1 MDRFERIKRLYEAE
15 EEALEAASGA
25 SQTARGPSTAVLGVD
40 LAAHSDHPAACVV
53 TDEGD
58 GTGWLLAAA
67 SRLPRIG
74 DTTHWQST
82 AGTVGRLA
90 LGLLGS
96 YNQVFVMVDG
106 GGVGDAVAVQIKA
119 ELPEAELKSGRLVFH
134 TVVTVAGDKV
144 YGLIPGGT
152 GRYSVGKER
161 LMDTVAWALEQGV
174 ITRGPAVA
182 DELFREL
189 SAVTRKD
196 NGKVEARSGHDD
208 IVAALA
214 LSLLVPSDRVRRPAT
229 VVHNPA
235 AYGSRVASMP
245 AGLRPYVREL
255 QADVL
260 EGRSG
265 VDVLPV
271 LGPGAKSSNHWG
283 RRSRWDRTIV

>member
-15 EEALEAASGA
+15 QAAPEEEAAQAAPK
-25 SQTARGPSTAVLGVD
+25 PSTAVLGVD

-53 TDEGD
+53 ADEGD
-58 GTGWLLAAA
+58 GAGWALAAA

-74 DTTHWQST
+74 DATHWQST

-90 LGLLGS
+90 AGLLGS
-96 YNQVFVMVDG
+96 YSQVFVMVDG
-106 GGVGDAVAVQIKA
+106 GGVGDAVAVQIRA

-144 YGLIPGGT
+144 YGLIPGGA

-174 ITRGPAVA
+174 IARGPAVA

-214 LSLLVPSDRVRRPAT
+214 LALLVPSDRIRRPALA
-229 VVHNPA
+229 VHNPA
-235 AYGSRVASMP
+235 AYGARMASVP
-245 AGLRPYVREL
+245 PGVRPDAG
-255 QADVL
+255 
-260 EGRSG
+260 
-265 VDVLPV
+265 VLPV
-271 LGPGAKSSNHWG
+271 LDPGAKSFNHWG
-283 RRSRWDRTIV
+283 RRSRWDRKIG